1 MSSLLI
7 TFMWQQLAGMLHPPM
22 TNKIRIQKLTMKPSP
37 NRGAR
42 KHNWR
47 FGGKSKWKRKRKT
60 AVQEMSSNYAAYN
73 VFIATFFNHGIN
85 HSFKHSFVRPAG
97 RSFVRPST
105 HWLKY
110 TQTLASQE
118 LGAIPLQMDEKS
130 KCLFSIAIAWR
141 NVMSKLNHNL
151 LAMGAAYRSARI
163 GRMLTADG
171 QTDRCLPHS
180 LSLSFSVLG
189 LRSQIVCLVKQTYLS
204 ASLIY
209 VKAAYAG
216 RVVIWDQH
224 SNCFGPTWVPF
235 PHTK

>member
-110 TQTLASQE
+110 TQTLAYQE
-118 LGAIPLQMDEKS
+118 LGAIPLQMGEKS

-171 QTDRCLPHS
+171 QTDRCLPLAFTFFFRSWITFTNCLLGQANISFGIPDLLCQSSVRLKGGDLRPAQQLLWPH
-180 LSLSFSVLG
+180 LSS
-189 LRSQIVCLVKQTYLS
+189 IS
-204 ASLIY
+204 A
-209 VKAAYAG
+209 
-216 RVVIWDQH
+216 H
-224 SNCFGPTWVPF
+224 
-235 PHTK
+235 

>member
-118 LGAIPLQMDEKS
+118 LGAIQ
-130 KCLFSIAIAWR
+130 F
-141 NVMSKLNHNL
+141 
-151 LAMGAAYRSARI
+151 
-163 GRMLTADG
+163 ADG
-171 QTDRCLPHS
+171 RKVEMSILNCDCLTKCYVEIKSQSVSNGRC
-180 LSLSFSVLG
+180 V
-189 LRSQIVCLVKQTYLS
+189 
-204 ASLIY
+204 
-209 VKAAYAG
+209 
-216 RVVIWDQH
+216 
-224 SNCFGPTWVPF
+224 
-235 PHTK
+235 